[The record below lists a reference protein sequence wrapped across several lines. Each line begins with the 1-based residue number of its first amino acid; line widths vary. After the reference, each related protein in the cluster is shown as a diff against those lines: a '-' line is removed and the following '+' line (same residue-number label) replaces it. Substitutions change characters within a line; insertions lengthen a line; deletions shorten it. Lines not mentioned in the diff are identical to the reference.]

1 MTSPYWDQ
9 FTPDFVRTADVGFA
23 DEFSRLAVQKGWKTR
38 SDIWHKER
46 LQCYSQEFEALYG
59 SASHLEGWARLCAE
73 VGETEIPVSITQA
86 KKMLRGTCVNLVDL
100 MECRATQKTVAV
112 HESKKALRVYSR
124 KTKKIFPRE
133 EAKQNGFLKVLLT
146 EMGGRR
152 A

>member
-1 MTSPYWDQ
+1 
-9 FTPDFVRTADVGFA
+9 
-23 DEFSRLAVQKGWKTR
+23 
-38 SDIWHKER
+38 
-46 LQCYSQEFEALYG
+46 
-59 SASHLEGWARLCAE
+59 
-73 VGETEIPVSITQA
+73 
-86 KKMLRGTCVNLVDL
+86 MLRGTCVNLVDL
-100 MECRATQKTVAV
+100 MECRATQKPVAV